1 MTEYVVLLRT
11 TGPDGEPWERVIS
24 PVFQS
29 EAAADAWRSA
39 NGLTTSQT
47 VLTTCLQDVPGEEER
62 RYIVRDLLPRKQMEW
77 EAGEPLALI
86 EALNWCVV
94 TKTPLPDWCASIVS
108 QAAHRLFDFEVRTLD
123 EAFGIAG
130 KIHKGVK
137 LDRVRHQLKYEGL
150 IWVTMNRFRE
160 AGKTYEQALTLTLDA
175 MKTRGFEGSES
186 LVKQIYT
193 KAREWRG
200 IKVLDTIDNLKDA
213 GVAHEQALKIVLDAV
228 ELEGFRGDAGDVERM
243 YEKEKG
249 SHDHQPHTAP
259 QPSKPRRVVI
269 LGDPRRIRD

>member
-47 VLTTCLQDVPGEEER
+47 VLTTCLQDVRGEEER
-62 RYIVRDLLPRKQMEW
+62 YYIVRDLLPRKQMEW

-123 EAFGIAG
+123 EAFGISG

-137 LDRVRHQLKYEGL
+137 MEGARQRL
-150 IWVTMNRFRE
+150 NFRGLAWVTVNRFKAEGMKHDE
-160 AGKTYEQALTLTLDA
+160 ALERAADE
-175 MKTRGFEGSES
+175 MKAT
-186 LVKQIYT
+186 
-193 KAREWRG
+193 
-200 IKVLDTIDNLKDA
+200 
-213 GVAHEQALKIVLDAV
+213 
-228 ELEGFRGDAGDVERM
+228 GFRG
-243 YEKEKG
+243 G
-249 SHDHQPHTAP
+249 SSVVKQLYTEAKAAYSQINAVD
-259 QPSKPRRVVI
+259 SKP
-269 LGDPRRIRD
+269 